1 MIETIRC
8 PRRYCGS
15 LLTERHD
22 RQIGRLE
29 MVCEPCDRN
38 ARGLCRDCPA
48 SKPYRALRCASC
60 ARRKML
66 ARESAAA
73 RAEYAIPELRE
84 RKLATRRLRE
94 STPEMRTKRA
104 KETAARRA
112 AKPKEPTTEL
122 DRIYKRAWSNHRYA
136 TDPVYREKIKRQTRE
151 RAQRRRLA
159 LLAEREANGAF
170 VLVPRRYR
178 KGERSGIAMHCHRVP
193 TIAVEST
200 ITATHGDGRS
210 ATVSRTTY
218 RHDPLIG
225 GVNA

>member
-8 PRRYCGS
+8 PRRHCGEK
-15 LLTERHD
+15 LTERHD
-22 RQIGRLE
+22 RQVGRIQ

-48 SKPYRALRCASC
+48 TKPYRAMRCASC

-112 AKPKEPTTEL
+112 AKPKEPRTEL
-122 DRIYKRAWSNHRYA
+122 DRMYTRAWANNRYA

-159 LLAEREANGAF
+159 VLAEREASGAF

-178 KGERSGIAMHCHRVP
+178 KGERSGIAIHCRRIP
-193 TIAVEST
+193 
-200 ITATHGDGRS
+200 TATAQS
-210 ATVSRTTY
+210 AVY
-218 RHDPLIG
+218 AG
-225 GVNA
+225 GAV